1 MKKDKLPFDQ
11 RAGWFILSLIV
22 ILVGLALSAMVAID
36 PADPVILTGG
46 HVVIV
51 VGIVLFIYAF
61 FAKETFYSFYSKWF
75 DK

>member
-1 MKKDKLPFDQ
+1 MKKEKLPFDQ

-22 ILVGLALSAMVAID
+22 ILVGITLSAMVAID
-36 PADPVILTGG
+36 PSDPVILTGG

-51 VGIVLFIYAF
+51 VGIALFVYAF
-61 FAKETFYSFYSKWF
+61 FAKESFYNFYTKWF